1 MTRPPRLGYTLT
13 ELLVVMTIMATLM
26 GLIVAGSAPSNGSAD
41 DVRRGA
47 QQLASILLSSQS
59 LSLGS
64 PTGAAVI
71 LDSTGSSCEAVSHAR
86 RYPFIEGRVDAG
98 MPPADPSVTQV
109 SVNLTALND
118 TAESLVHGYRI
129 RFLDRGTA
137 TQGPPSDWF
146 SFACAAPPAAV
157 VRYRSDNGQT
167 TRTALWPMLP
177 VNGQLSFQV
186 ARYPIPIGI
195 AEILPKGVV
204 VDLRHSGYADTSL
217 VAWNTLSN
225 QGAIAV
231 GFDAVGS
238 MDTLMQNVLPGSAGV
253 RTVQPLSPSED
264 VYLFVTSRSDVEDP
278 TVNALA
284 SEEAMWVVIHPKTGR
299 VTISANVPQLGVAPP
314 AQCPPS
320 DTDPSPAARAA
331 WAAWAASLEAARANA
346 LQGITIGG

>member
-1 MTRPPRLGYTLT
+1 MTRHARPGYTLT

-26 GLIVAGSAPSNGSAD
+26 GLVVASSKPSNGSAD

-64 PTGAAVI
+64 PTGSAVI
-71 LDSTGSSCEAVSHAR
+71 LDSTGTWCEAISHAR
-86 RYPFIEGRVDAG
+86 RYPFVEGRVNAG
-98 MPPADPSVTQV
+98 MPPADPGVVQV
-109 SVNLTALND
+109 SVDLTAEND

-129 RFLDRGTA
+129 RFLDRGDG

-146 SFACAAPPAAV
+146 SFACTTPPNAL
-157 VRYRSDNGQT
+157 VRHRTENGQT
-167 TRTALWPMLP
+167 TRTALWPTLP
-177 VNGQLSFQV
+177 ASGTLSFQV
-186 ARYPIPIGI
+186 ARYPIPTGI

-204 VDLRHSGYADTSL
+204 VDLRHSGYADTAL
-217 VAWNTLSN
+217 VAWNTLSG
-225 QGAIAV
+225 QGAISV

-238 MDTLMQNVLPGSAGV
+238 MDTLMQNVLPGNVSA
-253 RTVQPLSPSED
+253 RTVQPLAPSED

-284 SEEAMWVVIHPKTGR
+284 SDKAMWVVIHPKTGR
-299 VTISANVPQLGVAPP
+299 VTISANVPQLGVDPP
-314 AQCPPS
+314 AACPPS

-331 WAAWAASLEAARANA
+331 WAAWAASLKAARANA